1 MVTHLSSRS
10 QPKGRFY
17 TRLNEQDFLGLTIW
31 EGKADPT
38 AEVVVVQLRRRTG
51 DNWETIGRLAVYR
64 TGDGI
69 YSRLP
74 ERT

>member
-1 MVTHLSSRS
+1 
-10 QPKGRFY
+10 
-17 TRLNEQDFLGLTIW
+17 LGLTIW